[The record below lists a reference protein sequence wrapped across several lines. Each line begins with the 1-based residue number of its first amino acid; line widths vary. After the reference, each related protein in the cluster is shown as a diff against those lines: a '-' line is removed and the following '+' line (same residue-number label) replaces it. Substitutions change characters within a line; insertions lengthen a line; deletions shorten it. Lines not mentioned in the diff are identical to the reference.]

1 MCLIPIMA
9 CSDLAQDTTQLST
22 LSTSPTTSVEE
33 VAPSYP
39 ADVEVEPTASPSVSS
54 SATTP
59 TRLRV
64 KVIEKKGHT
73 NSAFTQGLE
82 FHDGELYESR
92 GRKTESGISVIDQH
106 DGSVVRW
113 MPLNDQ
119 YFGEGI
125 TMVGDLLIQ
134 LTWMAGKA
142 FIYDIKTFTQTGT
155 FDYDGQGW
163 GLCFDGT
170 ALIMSDGSSS
180 LTVRDPET
188 FTIQRKI
195 TVKNSGVEVPF
206 LNELECAKDRVY
218 ANVWQTNNIVEI
230 DVSTG
235 DVTAVID
242 ASGLLSDEEKVGVDV
257 LNGIAYNQTSGT
269 FFLTGKLWPAMFEVT
284 FEPM

>member
-1 MCLIPIMA
+1 MA
-9 CSDLAQDTTQLST
+9 CSGPAKNATQSSSLH
-22 LSTSPTTSVEE
+22 TSSGTSVEE
-33 VAPSYP
+33 VEPTYSSNI
-39 ADVEVEPTASPSVSS
+39 EVESSASPSASP
-54 SATTP
+54 SATATP

-64 KVIEKKGHT
+64 KVIEKRGHT

-82 FHDGELYESR
+82 FHEGELYESR

-113 MPLNDQ
+113 MPLNDK

-125 TMVGDLLIQ
+125 TMVGDSLIQ

-142 FIYDIKTFTQTGT
+142 FIWDIKTFTQTGT

-170 ALIMSDGSSS
+170 ALIMSNGSSS
-180 LTVRDPET
+180 LTIRDPET
-188 FTIQRKI
+188 FAIQREV
-195 TVKNSGVEVPF
+195 TVKNSGTEVPF
-206 LNELECAKDRVY
+206 LNELECAKGRVY

-242 ASGLLSDEEKVGVDV
+242 ASGLLSDEEKDGVDV
-257 LNGIAYNQTSGT
+257 LNGIAYSQTSDT
-269 FFLTGKLWPAMFEVT
+269 FLLTGKLWPAMFEVT
-284 FEPM
+284 FVPM